1 MNRIVVDES
10 NSNQRL
16 DKFLST
22 YFSELSR
29 SHIAKLIDDEN
40 CLVNKKII
48 KSSYKLKTGDV
59 IEINIPEAKELE
71 IEKEDIPLDIVY
83 EDSDI
88 LIINK
93 PQGMVVHPANGHY
106 EHTLVNAI
114 LHHCHD
120 LSGINGVMRPGIVH
134 RIDKD
139 TSGLI
144 CVAKNDKAHLSL
156 AEQLIDHTMS
166 RTYIALVKGVIIEN
180 TGEIN
185 LPIGRDP
192 HNRQKMAVTRSN
204 SKEAITYFKVLKRF
218 SDHTLVEC
226 HLKTGR
232 THQIRVHLSYIGYPV
247 EGDPLYSG
255 RKYDTLYKNGQL
267 LVAVGLRLIH
277 PSSNKEMEFKIELPD
292 YFKEVISQLE

>member
-1 MNRIVVDES
+1 MNRIIVDES
-10 NSNQRL
+10 NANLRL

-22 YFSELSR
+22 AFSDFSR
-29 SHIAKLIDDEN
+29 SHIAKIIDEGN
-40 CLVNKKII
+40 CLVNGKIA
-48 KSSYKLKTGDV
+48 KSSLKLKVGDV
-59 IEINIPEAKELE
+59 VEIDIPEAKELE
-71 IEKEDIPLDIVY
+71 IEKEDIPLDVVY
-83 EDSDI
+83 EDKDI

-114 LHHCHD
+114 LHHCSD

-144 CVAKNDKAHLSL
+144 CVAKNDKAHVAL
-156 AEQLIDHTMS
+156 AEQLKDHTMS
-166 RTYIALVKGVIIEN
+166 RTYIALVKGVIPEN
-180 TGEIN
+180 SGEIN

-192 HNRQKMAVTRSN
+192 RNRQKMAVTRTN
-204 SKEAITYFKVLKRF
+204 SKEAITYFKVLNRY

-232 THQIRVHLSYIGYPV
+232 THQIRVHLSYIGFPV

-255 RKYDTLYKNGQL
+255 KKYDSLYKNGQL
-267 LVAVGLRLIH
+267 LVAVGLKLIH
-277 PSSNKEMEFKIELPD
+277 PSTSKEMEFKIELPD
-292 YFKEVISQLE
+292 YFKEVLSHLE

>member
-22 YFSELSR
+22 YFNELSR

-156 AEQLIDHTMS
+156 AEQLKDHTMS

-204 SKEAITYFKVLKRF
+204 SKEAITYFKVLQRF

-232 THQIRVHLSYIGYPV
+232 THQIRVHLSYIGHPV

-277 PSSNKEMEFKIELPD
+277 PSSNKEMEFKIDLPD

>member
-10 NSNQRL
+10 CSNQRL
-16 DKFLST
+16 DKYLST

-29 SHIAKLIDDEN
+29 SHIAKLIEEEN
-40 CLVNKKII
+40 CLVNEKVA
-48 KSSYKLKTGDV
+48 KSSYILKVGDV

-71 IEKEDIPLDIVY
+71 IEKEDIPLDIIY

-156 AEQLIDHTMS
+156 AEQLKDHTMA
-166 RTYIALVKGVIIEN
+166 RTYVALVKGVIAEN

-204 SKEAITYFKVLKRF
+204 SKEAITYFKVLQRF

-232 THQIRVHLSYIGYPV
+232 THQIRVHFSYIGYPV

-277 PSSNKEMEFKIELPD
+277 PSSNKEMEFKIDLPD
-292 YFKEVISQLE
+292 YFKEVISHLE

>member
-10 NSNQRL
+10 CSNQRL

-29 SHIAKLIDDEN
+29 SHIAKLIEEEN
-40 CLVNKKII
+40 CLVNEKVA

-71 IEKEDIPLDIVY
+71 IEKEDIPLDIIY

-114 LHHCHD
+114 LHRCHD

-156 AEQLIDHTMS
+156 AEQLKGHTMA
-166 RTYIALVKGVIIEN
+166 RTYVALVKGVIPEN

-204 SKEAITYFKVLKRF
+204 SKEAITYFKVLQRF

-277 PSSNKEMEFKIELPD
+277 PSSNKEMEFKIDLPD
-292 YFKEVISQLE
+292 YFKEVISHLK